1 MLELTGKAGPDRLE
15 CPRCERDR
23 AEKNLGPLVLPIPTK
38 REQVAALVSASDDSW
53 WELRVLHA
61 KLYPVWKRPV

>member
-1 MLELTGKAGPDRLE
+1 M
-15 CPRCERDR
+15 
-23 AEKNLGPLVLPIPTK
+23 GPLGLPAPTK
-38 REQVAALVSASDDSW
+38 RGQVAALVCASDDSW